1 MAEGFKTERDLRV
14 VCMSIS
20 NAQYDKIM
28 RTYEEKQNRAR
39 HLAAERRNEVYAKIP
54 EYEALDSSVPA
65 ISLEMGKKLIEGD
78 TGALSSLKEKLKQ
91 ISDRKQELLISAGY
105 SSDYLEP
112 VYSCP
117 ECKDTG
123 YIEGR
128 RCSCLK
134 QAVIRYLYAQSNID
148 KVLEREN
155 FDTLSY
161 DYYDDTE
168 LPGMKR
174 IIDSCKAYV
183 SDFDRRYENLLFY
196 GDVGVGKTFLT
207 NCIANEL
214 LKQGHSVI
222 YFTAFQLFDTLAKY
236 AFRSGEVSEDIGRVH
251 EDIFDCDLLIIDD
264 LGTEMANTFV
274 LSQLF
279 LIINERDNRS
289 KATIISTNLSIEEI
303 SERYSERT
311 FSRIYGKYRMIK
323 PNIKDLRIKIKRASS
338 RK

>member
-1 MAEGFKTERDLRV
+1 
-14 VCMSIS
+14 MSIS
-20 NAQYDKIM
+20 NAQYDEIM

-39 HLAAERRNEVYAKIP
+39 HLVTERKNEVYKKIP
-54 EYEALDSSVPA
+54 EYEALDSSIPA
-65 ISLEMGKKLIEGD
+65 ISLELGKRLIDGD
-78 TGALSSLKEKLKQ
+78 TGALSALRDRLKE
-91 ISDRKQELLISAGY
+91 ITARKRQLLLDAGY
-105 SSDYLEP
+105 REDYLEP
-112 VYSCP
+112 VYSCS

-123 YIEGR
+123 YIDGKR
-128 RCSCLK
+128 FSCLK
-134 QAVIRYLYAQSNID
+134 QAIIRHLYAQSNID
-148 KVLEREN
+148 KVLQREN
-155 FDTLSY
+155 FDTLTY

-168 LPGMKR
+168 LPGMER
-174 IIDSCKAYV
+174 IIDSCRAYV
-183 SDFDRRYENLLFY
+183 RDFGKGYENLLFY

-214 LKQGHSVI
+214 LKQGYSVI

-264 LGTEMANTFV
+264 LGTEMPNSFV

-279 LIINERDNRS
+279 LIINERDNRN

-323 PNIKDLRIKIKRASS
+323 PSIKDLRIKIKRASS